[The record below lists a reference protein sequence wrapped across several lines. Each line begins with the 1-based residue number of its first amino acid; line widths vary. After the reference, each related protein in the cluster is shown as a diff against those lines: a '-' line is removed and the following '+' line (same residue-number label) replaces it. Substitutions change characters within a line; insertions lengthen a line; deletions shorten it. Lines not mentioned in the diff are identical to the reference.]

1 MVVLFSVVE
10 HVLTVNTLGLESGQ
24 ELQTLSVESVQVDVV
39 DFAFETWVTDGEVN
53 VVDVLAILMLVLLLD
68 QIFLIEFSQG
78 LSEWRENFVEFA
90 HDSDFF
96 AVAFLKLTKTYLF

>member
-39 DFAFETWVTDGEVN
+39 DLAFETWVTDGEVN

-68 QIFLIEFSQG
+68 HIFLI
-78 LSEWRENFVEFA
+78 
-90 HDSDFF
+90 
-96 AVAFLKLTKTYLF
+96 

>member
-39 DFAFETWVTDGEVN
+39 DLAFETWVTDGEVT
-53 VVDVLAILMLVLLLD
+53 L
-68 QIFLIEFSQG
+68 
-78 LSEWRENFVEFA
+78 
-90 HDSDFF
+90 
-96 AVAFLKLTKTYLF
+96 

>member
-39 DFAFETWVTDGEVN
+39 DLAFETWVTDGEVN

-68 QIFLIEFSQG
+68 QIFLIELSQG
-78 LSEWRENFVEFA
+78 LGEWRENFVEFA

-96 AVAFLKLTKTYLF
+96 TVAFLKLTKTYLF

>member
-39 DFAFETWVTDGEVN
+39 DLAFETWVTDGEVN

-68 QIFLIEFSQG
+68 QIFLIKLSQG
-78 LSEWRENFVEFA
+78 LGEWRENFVEFA
-90 HDSDFF
+90 HDSDFLT
-96 AVAFLKLTKTYLF
+96 VAFLKLTKTYLF